1 MEDIAKG
8 AKCVALAIAPELKK
22 GLVHCEDVWYAFH
35 PETNLWKKV
44 KKPSYLIVSMIHKFL
59 DKSIHQ
65 KNKES
70 CKTED
75 PEIKKK
81 ISEDIADLCKFYKS
95 CDAPSYLSN
104 MRDHLSI
111 ILNDDDFINTLD
123 ANVGYLAFANGMVNL
138 KTMEFRE
145 GAQLKE

>member
-1 MEDIAKG
+1 M
-8 AKCVALAIAPELKK
+8 ALAIAPELKK

-81 ISEDIADLCKFYKS
+81 ISEDIEVLCKFYKG
-95 CDAPSYLSN
+95 CDSPSYLSN

-111 ILNDDDFINTLD
+111 ITLLTRLMPTWD
-123 ANVGYLAFANGMVNL
+123 TSRLRMGWWTSKRWSSGRVFYRM
-138 KTMEFRE
+138 TT
-145 GAQLKE
+145 